1 MLDSNSKYKHVK
13 IPKHL
18 ANEILQVAIKNGGIY
33 RSVTQFVVEATSS
46 PSQLLETS
54 LNSKEKVLE
63 VFSKGST

>member
-33 RSVTQFVVEATSS
+33 RSVTEFVVEATSVHL
-46 PSQLLETS
+46 QLLENS
-54 LNSKEKVLE
+54 LKSKEKGLE
-63 VFSKGST
+63 IISK